1 MIAPGIPKNF
11 NTENE
16 LFAKHCQQIKDGTLI
31 LPEESPQSP
40 NIKKDQVVDM
50 KFECVTD
57 LATSWKYFNN
67 RVQTLEMF
75 NEMFGKEGKAV
86 LKDSMTNAWTFE
98 KANKSYNYFKNEVLV
113 ENKQMDKD
121 IHVCGADGAL

>member
-1 MIAPGIPKNF
+1 
-11 NTENE
+11 
-16 LFAKHCQQIKDGTLI
+16 
-31 LPEESPQSP
+31 
-40 NIKKDQVVDM
+40 M

-57 LATSWKYFNN
+57 LATSWKYLTN

-98 KANKSYNYFKNEVLV
+98 KSDKSYNYFKNEVLV
-113 ENKQMDKD
+113 ENK
-121 IHVCGADGAL
+121 